1 MDILYMETQ
10 HPYLV
15 YVLQLS
21 PDDILLSYFIFSFEG
36 ELIMAMPDRL
46 RAGVLPSKMEK
57 LSRKSSY
64 NPRSYIW
71 NGSALRTWKWMICS
85 YHMRMADVSR
95 IWCIIQLYV
104 YRILILFVVFMYIFL
119 LIQNLEILSGFSYK
133 FCFKLL
139 YLYSRH

>member
-1 MDILYMETQ
+1 METQ

-64 NPRSYIW
+64 NPRSYI
-71 NGSALRTWKWMICS
+71 
-85 YHMRMADVSR
+85 
-95 IWCIIQLYV
+95 
-104 YRILILFVVFMYIFL
+104 
-119 LIQNLEILSGFSYK
+119 
-133 FCFKLL
+133 
-139 YLYSRH
+139 